1 MKYLKYTQ
9 YIYLVAA
16 IIFGIRAAEV
26 WDQDQDRSYLFM
38 GITALSVFMFFF
50 RRKFSN
56 KFEDRRPKPWFEIC
70 IFFSSLI
77 LLALYFWNWINH
89 VFFGIIFNSRLL
101 QCISPFFY
109 TFRSFSILFD
119 LSLFL
124 VWCLDFWCLFQK
136 KNSITG

>member
-56 KFEDRRPKPWFEIC
+56 KFEDRRQKP
-70 IFFSSLI
+70 
-77 LLALYFWNWINH
+77 
-89 VFFGIIFNSRLL
+89 
-101 QCISPFFY
+101 
-109 TFRSFSILFD
+109 
-119 LSLFL
+119 
-124 VWCLDFWCLFQK
+124 
-136 KNSITG
+136 